1 MITIGDYAGREAAV
15 FGLGRT
21 GLSAAGALAA
31 GGARVLAWDDDAKNR
46 AAAEAAGVPV
56 SDINARDWRDFA
68 VLVLSPG
75 VPLTH
80 PKPHRVVELAQAVGV
95 PIMGDVELFARA
107 VNALSPA
114 YRPKVIGVTGTNGK
128 STTSALIAHILT
140 ACGKDARLGGNI
152 GRAVLDLP
160 PIHAGAYYVLELSSY
175 QLDLTRSLRCDVA
188 VWLNLSPDH
197 LDRHGDMNGYLSAK
211 KRILMN
217 QGAQDWA
224 VIGAD
229 DPYCAR
235 VCTELTAVGG
245 RQVAAV
251 SSGQALAHGAC
262 VVGGRLYDALAG
274 RAQAVMD
281 QDQVPALP
289 GRHNG
294 QNLAAAYATARALGL
309 APRAI
314 VEAIASFPGLE
325 HRLERVGTVQGVRFV
340 NDSKATNADAAAQ
353 ALSVYPRVYWIAGG
367 QAKDGGIASLA
378 PLTPRVAKAYL
389 IGEAA
394 YDFAAFLEG
403 KAAFAIAGDL
413 ETAVRRAYADAAAA
427 RDVDPVVLLSPAC
440 ASFDQFK
447 DFEDRGRAF
456 KAAVAALKA
465 EVETRTKPNVG
476 LAHGGH
482 TSGSGA

>member
-1 MITIGDYAGREAAV
+1 MITIGDYAGRDVAV

-21 GLSAAGALAA
+21 GLSAAQALTA

-46 AAAEAAGVPV
+46 AAAEAAGTPV

-68 VLVLSPG
+68 ALVLSPG

-95 PIMGDVELFARA
+95 PIVGDVELFARA
-107 VNALSPA
+107 VNALSPTV
-114 YRPKVIGVTGTNGK
+114 RPKVIGITGTNGK

-197 LDRHGDMNGYLSAK
+197 LDRHGDMKGYLTAK

-235 VCTELTAVGG
+235 VCTELTAAGG
-245 RQVAAV
+245 RQVAAI
-251 SSGQALAHGAC
+251 SSGQALANGVC
-262 VVGGRLYDALAG
+262 VVGGRVYDALSG
-274 RAQAVMD
+274 RAQAAMD
-281 QDQVPALP
+281 QDQAPALP

-294 QNLAAAYATARALGL
+294 QNLAAAYAAARVLGL

-314 VEAIASFPGLE
+314 ADAIASFPGLE
-325 HRLERVGTVQGVRFV
+325 HRLERAGTVKGVRFV

-353 ALSVYPRVYWIAGG
+353 ALSVYPRIYWIAGG
-367 QAKDGGIASLA
+367 QAKEGGIAPLA
-378 PLTPRVAKAYL
+378 RYMPQVAKAYL

-394 YDFAAFLEG
+394 YDFASFLDG
-403 KAAFAIAGDL
+403 KAAYAIMGDL
-413 ETAVRRAYADAAAA
+413 ESAVRRAYADAAAA
-427 RDVDPVVLLSPAC
+427 REPDPVVLLSPAC

-456 KAAVAALKA
+456 KRAVASLKA
-465 EVETRTKPNVG
+465 EIEAPGMAN
-476 LAHGGH
+476 GGP
-482 TSGSGA
+482 A

>member
-1 MITIGDYAGREAAV
+1 VITIGDYAGRDVAV

-21 GLSAAGALAA
+21 GLSAAQALTA

-46 AAAEAAGVPV
+46 AAAEAAGTPV
-56 SDINARDWRDFA
+56 SDINARDWRDFSA
-68 VLVLSPG
+68 LVLSPG

-95 PIMGDVELFARA
+95 PIVGDVELFARA
-107 VNALSPA
+107 VNALSPTV
-114 YRPKVIGVTGTNGK
+114 RPKVIGITGTNGK

-197 LDRHGDMNGYLSAK
+197 LDRHGDMKGYLTAK

-235 VCTELTAVGG
+235 VCTELTAAGG
-245 RQVAAV
+245 RQVAAI
-251 SSGQALAHGAC
+251 SSGQALANGVC
-262 VVGGRLYDALAG
+262 VVGGRVYDALSG
-274 RAQAVMD
+274 RAQAAMD
-281 QDQVPALP
+281 QDQAPALP

-294 QNLAAAYATARALGL
+294 QNLAAAYAAARVLGL

-314 VEAIASFPGLE
+314 ADAIASFPGLE
-325 HRLERVGTVQGVRFV
+325 HRLERAGTVKGVRFV

-353 ALSVYPRVYWIAGG
+353 ALSVYPRIYWIAGG
-367 QAKDGGIASLA
+367 QAKEGGIAPLA
-378 PLTPRVAKAYL
+378 RYMPQVAKAYL

-394 YDFAAFLEG
+394 YDFASFLDG
-403 KAAFAIAGDL
+403 KAAYAIMGDL
-413 ETAVRRAYADAAAA
+413 ESAVRRAYADAAAA
-427 RDVDPVVLLSPAC
+427 REPDPVVLLSPAC

-456 KAAVAALKA
+456 KRAVASLKA
-465 EVETRTKPNVG
+465 EIEAPGMAN
-476 LAHGGH
+476 GGP
-482 TSGSGA
+482 A

>member
-1 MITIGDYAGREAAV
+1 VITIGDYAGREAAV

-21 GLSAAGALAA
+21 GLSAARALAA

-217 QGAQDWA
+217 QGLGRDRRGRPLLRQGLYGTHRGG
-224 VIGAD
+224 GA
-229 DPYCAR
+229 A
-235 VCTELTAVGG
+235 GG
-245 RQVAAV
+245 GGLERTGAGAWGMCGRRAALRRAGGTGA
-251 SSGQALAHGAC
+251 SGHGP
-262 VVGGRLYDALAG
+262 R
-274 RAQAVMD
+274 
-281 QDQVPALP
+281 P
-289 GRHNG
+289 GPG
-294 QNLAAAYATARALGL
+294 AARA
-309 APRAI
+309 A
-314 VEAIASFPGLE
+314 
-325 HRLERVGTVQGVRFV
+325 
-340 NDSKATNADAAAQ
+340 
-353 ALSVYPRVYWIAGG
+353 
-367 QAKDGGIASLA
+367 
-378 PLTPRVAKAYL
+378 
-389 IGEAA
+389 
-394 YDFAAFLEG
+394 
-403 KAAFAIAGDL
+403 
-413 ETAVRRAYADAAAA
+413 
-427 RDVDPVVLLSPAC
+427 
-440 ASFDQFK
+440 
-447 DFEDRGRAF
+447 
-456 KAAVAALKA
+456 
-465 EVETRTKPNVG
+465 
-476 LAHGGH
+476 
-482 TSGSGA
+482 

>member
-1 MITIGDYAGREAAV
+1 MITIGDYAGRDVAV

-21 GLSAAGALAA
+21 GLSAAQALTA

-46 AAAEAAGVPV
+46 AAAEAAGTPV
-56 SDINARDWRDFA
+56 SDINARDWRDFSA
-68 VLVLSPG
+68 LVLSPG

-95 PIMGDVELFARA
+95 PIVGDVELFARA
-107 VNALSPA
+107 VNALSPTV
-114 YRPKVIGVTGTNGK
+114 RPKVIGITGTNGK

-197 LDRHGDMNGYLSAK
+197 LDRHGDMKGYLTAK

-235 VCTELTAVGG
+235 VCTELTAAGG
-245 RQVAAV
+245 RQVAAI
-251 SSGQALAHGAC
+251 SSGQALANGVC
-262 VVGGRLYDALAG
+262 VVGGRVYDALSG
-274 RAQAVMD
+274 RAQAAMD
-281 QDQVPALP
+281 QDQAPALP

-294 QNLAAAYATARALGL
+294 QNLAAAYAAARVLGL

-314 VEAIASFPGLE
+314 ADAIASFPGLE
-325 HRLERVGTVQGVRFV
+325 HRLERAGTVKGVRFV

-353 ALSVYPRVYWIAGG
+353 ALSVYPRIYWIAGG
-367 QAKDGGIASLA
+367 QAKEGGIAPLA
-378 PLTPRVAKAYL
+378 RYMPQVAKAYL

-394 YDFAAFLEG
+394 YDFASFLDG
-403 KAAFAIAGDL
+403 KAAYAIMGDL
-413 ETAVRRAYADAAAA
+413 ESAVRRAYADAAAA
-427 RDVDPVVLLSPAC
+427 REPDPVVLLSPAC

-456 KAAVAALKA
+456 KRAVASLKA
-465 EVETRTKPNVG
+465 EIEAPGMAN
-476 LAHGGH
+476 GGP
-482 TSGSGA
+482 A

>member
-1 MITIGDYAGREAAV
+1 VITIGDYAGRDVAV

-21 GLSAAGALAA
+21 GLSAAQALTA

-46 AAAEAAGVPV
+46 AAAEAAGTPV

-68 VLVLSPG
+68 ALVLSPG

-95 PIMGDVELFARA
+95 PIVGDVELFARA
-107 VNALSPA
+107 VNALSPTV
-114 YRPKVIGVTGTNGK
+114 RPKVIGITGTNGK

-197 LDRHGDMNGYLSAK
+197 LDRHGDMKGYLTAK

-235 VCTELTAVGG
+235 VCTELTAAGG
-245 RQVAAV
+245 RQVAAI
-251 SSGQALAHGAC
+251 SSGQALANGVC
-262 VVGGRLYDALAG
+262 VVGGRVYDALSG
-274 RAQAVMD
+274 RAQAAMD
-281 QDQVPALP
+281 QDQAPALP

-294 QNLAAAYATARALGL
+294 QNLAAAYAAARVLGL

-314 VEAIASFPGLE
+314 ADAIASFPGLE
-325 HRLERVGTVQGVRFV
+325 HRLERAGTVKGVRFV

-353 ALSVYPRVYWIAGG
+353 ALSVYPRIYWIAGG
-367 QAKDGGIASLA
+367 QAKEGGIAPLA
-378 PLTPRVAKAYL
+378 RYMPQVAKAYL

-394 YDFAAFLEG
+394 YDFASFLDG
-403 KAAFAIAGDL
+403 KAAYAIMGDL
-413 ETAVRRAYADAAAA
+413 ESAVRRAYADAAAA
-427 RDVDPVVLLSPAC
+427 REPDPVVLLSPAC
-440 ASFDQFK
+440 SSYDMFAN
-447 DFEDRGRAF
+447 FEARGREFA
-456 KAAVAALKA
+456 
-465 EVETRTKPNVG
+465 R
-476 LAHGGH
+476 LADVLAGEQP
-482 TSGSGA
+482 

>member
-1 MITIGDYAGREAAV
+1 
-15 FGLGRT
+15 
-21 GLSAAGALAA
+21 
-31 GGARVLAWDDDAKNR
+31 
-46 AAAEAAGVPV
+46 
-56 SDINARDWRDFA
+56 
-68 VLVLSPG
+68 

-95 PIMGDVELFARA
+95 PIVGDVELFARA
-107 VNALSPA
+107 VNALSPTV
-114 YRPKVIGVTGTNGK
+114 RPKVIGITGTNGK

-197 LDRHGDMNGYLSAK
+197 LDRHGDMKGYLTAK

-235 VCTELTAVGG
+235 VCTELTAAGG
-245 RQVAAV
+245 RQVAAI
-251 SSGQALAHGAC
+251 SSGQALANGVC
-262 VVGGRLYDALAG
+262 VVGGRVYDALSG
-274 RAQAVMD
+274 RAQAAMD
-281 QDQVPALP
+281 QDQAPALP

-294 QNLAAAYATARALGL
+294 QNLAAAYAAARVLGL

-314 VEAIASFPGLE
+314 ADAIASFPGLE
-325 HRLERVGTVQGVRFV
+325 HRLERAGTVKGVRFV

-353 ALSVYPRVYWIAGG
+353 ALSVYPRIYWIAGG
-367 QAKDGGIASLA
+367 QAKEGGIAPLA
-378 PLTPRVAKAYL
+378 RYMPQVAKAYL

-394 YDFAAFLEG
+394 YDFASFLDG
-403 KAAFAIAGDL
+403 KAAYAIMGDL
-413 ETAVRRAYADAAAA
+413 ESAVRRAYADAAAA
-427 RDVDPVVLLSPAC
+427 REPDPVVLLSPAC

-456 KAAVAALKA
+456 KRAVASLKA
-465 EVETRTKPNVG
+465 EIEAPGMAN
-476 LAHGGH
+476 GGP
-482 TSGSGA
+482 A